1 MSNDANSYIL
11 QQFIEMVKIADLSQK
26 KEIKLDIKN
35 AKNLAFSL
43 SEVLAKLY
51 QDQNLV
57 LEKLLENNNQTL
69 EVRMDG
75 GGFSKS

>member
-1 MSNDANSYIL
+1 MSNDANAYAL

-43 SEVLAKLY
+43 GEILAKLH
-51 QDQNLV
+51 QDQNLL

-69 EVRMDG
+69 EIRMDG